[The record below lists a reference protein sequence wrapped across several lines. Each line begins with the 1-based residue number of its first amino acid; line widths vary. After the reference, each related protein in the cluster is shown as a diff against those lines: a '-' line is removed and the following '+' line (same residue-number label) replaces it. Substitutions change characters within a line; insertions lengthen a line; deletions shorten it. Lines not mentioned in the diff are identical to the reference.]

1 MKDDQ
6 LPECYVEAND
16 NHFVCYVFEYS
27 DEENMY
33 VEYNSKFIDDF
44 EVEEVVRTCKFCG
57 QQDVSYPV

>member
-27 DEENMY
+27 DEDNMY
-33 VEYNSKFIDDF
+33 VEYNSKMIDDF

>member
-33 VEYNSKFIDDF
+33 VEYNSKMIDEF

>member
-33 VEYNSKFIDDF
+33 VEYNSKMIDDF